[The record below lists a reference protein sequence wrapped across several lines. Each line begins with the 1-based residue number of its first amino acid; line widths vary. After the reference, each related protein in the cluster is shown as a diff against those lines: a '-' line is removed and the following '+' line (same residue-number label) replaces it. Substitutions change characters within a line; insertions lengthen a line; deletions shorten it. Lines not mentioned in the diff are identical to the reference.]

1 MAADH
6 VHDLAVVGG
15 GIAGLAAAWWATLA
29 GRDVVLLEESERVGG
44 VIQTARLGAYRVER
58 AASTLPSTAK
68 HVLRLLSSL
77 PQAPA
82 TRPASPSAKLQYLL
96 TRSGLK
102 PVPRTPPALLTS
114 SLLSVGAKVR
124 ALLELTRA
132 PRQGAHA
139 ETLYGFITRRFGR
152 AVAERFLVPFTS
164 GIYGAHPRR
173 LGAADA
179 FPSLVALERRR
190 GGVLKG
196 LRAEA
201 STTQREVLLLEG
213 GMEALPL
220 AVVHALGARVRMSAP
235 VRGLAPDREGVTL
248 SLASGESLRAR
259 EVLLATP
266 APRQAALLEA
276 SAPRVAEALGGV
288 RSTPIAVVAL
298 GLPPGNP
305 AVPDAFGFLRGAGS
319 RARILGATF
328 HSRLTP
334 DVAPA
339 GHELVL
345 VFAGGSE
352 DRAALDLSDT
362 ALADVA
368 LSDLGQALGGRL
380 APDLVDVFRWPHA
393 LPLFSPGHRARMA
406 VAQAA
411 LAPKR
416 IALAGSHISGV
427 GLDACCREAGP
438 LRL

>member
-15 GIAGLAAAWWATLA
+15 GIAGLAAAWWAASA
-29 GRDVVLLEESERVGG
+29 GRDVLLLEESERVGG
-44 VIQTARLGAYRVER
+44 VIQSVRLGGYRVER
-58 AASTLPSTAK
+58 AASTLPSAAK
-68 HVLRLLSSL
+68 HVLRLLASL

-82 TRPASPSAKLQYLL
+82 ARPASPSARRQYLL
-96 TRSGLK
+96 TRGGLK

-114 SLLSVGAKVR
+114 PLLGLGAKVR

-132 PRQGAHA
+132 PRQGARS
-139 ETLYGFITRRFGR
+139 ETLYGFVTRRFGR
-152 AVAERFLVPFTS
+152 DIAERFLVPFTS

-190 GGVLKG
+190 GGVLRG
-196 LRAEA
+196 LKAEA
-201 STTQREVLLLEG
+201 SGTQREVLLLEG

-220 AVVHALGARVRMSAP
+220 AIARALGARVRTGAA
-235 VRGLAPDREGVTL
+235 VHGLASDAEGVTL
-248 SLASGESLRAR
+248 TLSSGENLRAR

-266 APRQAALLEA
+266 APRQASLLETT
-276 SAPRVAEALGGV
+276 APRVAEALAGV

-305 AVPDAFGFLRGAGS
+305 VVPDAFGFLRGAGS
-319 RARILGATF
+319 PARILGATF

-334 DVAPA
+334 HVAPA

-352 DRAALDLSDT
+352 DRTALDLSDT

-368 LSDLGQALGGRL
+368 LADLGHALGGRL
-380 APDLVDVFRWPHA
+380 TPDLVDVFRWPHA

-406 VAQAA
+406 AAQAA

-416 IALAGSHISGV
+416 ISLSGSHISGV

-438 LRL
+438 LRP